1 MPVLEYLNYEV
12 LEQQG
17 WDIEDDDLFEKARN
31 ENLDE
36 EDFGSFRLSE
46 EENILK
52 ASDEAGNRWPFSC
65 YGGACTNCAIVVKEG
80 EVDMGVQQ
88 VLSDEEINQRGV
100 RLACIGK
107 PASDTVKV
115 VYNARYI
122 DYLQNRVVG

>member
-1 MPVLEYLNYEV
+1 
-12 LEQQG
+12 
-17 WDIEDDDLFEKARN
+17 
-31 ENLDE
+31 
-36 EDFGSFRLSE
+36 
-46 EENILK
+46 
-52 ASDEAGNRWPFSC
+52 
-65 YGGACTNCAIVVKEG
+65 
-80 EVDMGVQQ
+80 MGVQQ